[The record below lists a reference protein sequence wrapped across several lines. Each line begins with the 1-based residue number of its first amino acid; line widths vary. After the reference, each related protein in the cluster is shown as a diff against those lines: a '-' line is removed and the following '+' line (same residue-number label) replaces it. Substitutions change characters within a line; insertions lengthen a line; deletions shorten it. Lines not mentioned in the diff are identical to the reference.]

1 MGVLRTAHGAWLA
14 LEGTSSSREQQLTCG
29 DSYAKVILMA
39 SQTAKQSKD
48 DSYPKP
54 KLSTVFGLGF
64 LFALPFIMGSF
75 LFNAYQKLDYGTL
88 ADVQGMS
95 MIFIGLFMAFVVLS
109 VVALKM
115 YHTRLY
121 MTYSTSRGIF
131 WLSLFLLVPLLWMV
145 RELTS
150 GGQAQQFNEI
160 IVRASIASVLF
171 LIVSTLGIAVLSY
184 VLARLTKKTQ

>member
-1 MGVLRTAHGAWLA
+1 MVTR
-14 LEGTSSSREQQLTCG
+14 
-29 DSYAKVILMA
+29 
-39 SQTAKQSKD
+39 TAKQSKD

-75 LFNAYQKLDYGTL
+75 LFNTYQKLDYGTL

-184 VLARLTKKTQ
+184 VLARLTRKTQ

>member
-1 MGVLRTAHGAWLA
+1 
-14 LEGTSSSREQQLTCG
+14 
-29 DSYAKVILMA
+29 MA

-54 KLSTVFGLGF
+54 RLSTVFGLGL

-121 MTYSTSRGIF
+121 MTYSASRGIF
-131 WLSLFLLVPLLWMV
+131 WLSLFLLVPLLWTV

-160 IVRASIASVLF
+160 IVRASIAAVLF